1 MCVCMFVLKRMHVH
15 VVHGSAHMRVPA
27 LTVTFNIY
35 DHFHLEII
43 VKINI
48 IILERGLAARY
59 RV

>member
-1 MCVCMFVLKRMHVH
+1 MFVLMRMHVH

-43 VKINI
+43 VNINI